1 MAVIKLRKWPIT
13 ALRAMRVCLMQGQTM
28 STSPIRSSMAKS
40 VSSHQTRLVIIVA
53 TLLGLTIGIGESVLE
68 YFELRSNL
76 FETTEKAA
84 KAFEQAAS
92 TAVLAPDPALAA
104 QIADGLLNFEAII
117 SVELTDRTGA
127 TIISR
132 QRTFPDPTDRWH
144 PVLFPPVRN
153 TVTLELTDP
162 ATPGIAGGHL
172 HIAASSRRMSEEWS
186 NRLGLALLAMMV
198 GIAALA
204 GILFYISQRFV
215 TRPLQQLA
223 AAYRH
228 LNADDPKQSP
238 LPEPDDFGFLEYRE
252 IAASGAR
259 LMRDITR
266 NSEVRDLTASE
277 LFRSQKRFQDF
288 AEISSDWFWETD
300 RDGGISYISASFT
313 KTLNKRSGEIYGRTL
328 AETASEETDTPK
340 WHGLNN
346 VIEQRRQ
353 FRDFRYDIESQ
364 PGVRKTVSING
375 RPFYDESGTFIGYRG
390 TGADVTNERLIAEA
404 RNEALQRAEHANRTK
419 SEFLATMSHEF
430 RTPLNA
436 IIGFSSLLALPNTR
450 DMAVERLTDY
460 SGAIQES
467 GQHMLELVNDILDIS
482 AIEAG
487 KRTLTLEEVS
497 INAVFTHCIS
507 QVQGLAKN
515 KAITLE
521 TSVEMASDLMIA
533 DERSIRQI
541 LLNLLS
547 NAVKFT
553 PDGGTIRC
561 VAEADG
567 SEIIFRIEDS
577 GVGISKDRLPTIA
590 EPFSHSAIH
599 PHVAKEGT
607 GLGLSIVRSL
617 AQFLGGSFM
626 IDSELGK
633 GTCVTV
639 ILPRVGQDN
648 SLMQDIDAAD

>member
-1 MAVIKLRKWPIT
+1 
-13 ALRAMRVCLMQGQTM
+13 M
-28 STSPIRSSMAKS
+28 STNPIRPSNVKS
-40 VSSHQTRLVIIVA
+40 VSGHQARLVFIVA
-53 TLLGLTIGIGESVLE
+53 AFLGLTIGIGESVLE
-68 YFELRSNL
+68 YFGLRSSL
-76 FETTEKAA
+76 FETTEKALQ
-84 KAFEQAAS
+84 AFEKTAS
-92 TAVLAPDPALAA
+92 FAVVSQDLELAT
-104 QIADGLLNFEAII
+104 QIATGLLHFEAII
-117 SVELTDRTGA
+117 SVELMDQTGA
-127 TIISR
+127 VLISEE
-132 QRTFPDPTDRWH
+132 RTLTPEEDRWG
-144 PVLFPPVRN
+144 PTLFPTITHAEAV
-153 TVTLELTDP
+153 ELRDP
-162 ATPGIAGGHL
+162 AEPGVTVGFLRIQ
-172 HIAASSRRMSEEWS
+172 ASSWQVSEEWEK
-186 NRLGLALLAMMV
+186 RLVVALLSMMA

-204 GILFYISQRFV
+204 AILFFISQRYV
-215 TRPLQQLA
+215 TRPLLKLA
-223 AAYRH
+223 DAYRH
-228 LNADDPKQSP
+228 LNADAPKQSP
-238 LPEPDDFGFLEYRE
+238 LPKASDYDFLEYRE

-266 NSEVRDLTASE
+266 NTEVRDLTASE

-328 AETASEETDTPK
+328 EETASEDANTAK
-340 WHGLNN
+340 WKGFNEI
-346 VIEQRRQ
+346 IEQRRQ

-375 RPFYDESGTFIGYRG
+375 RPFYDEAGTFIGYRG

-404 RNEALQRAEHANRTK
+404 RNEALQRAENANRTK

-436 IIGFSSLLALPNTR
+436 IIGFSSLLTLPNTR
-450 DMAVERLTDY
+450 AMAVERLTEY
-460 SGAIQES
+460 SGAIHES

-487 KRTLTLEEVS
+487 KRTLTLEEVG
-497 INAVFTHCIS
+497 IGAVFTHSIS
-507 QVQGLAKN
+507 QVEGLAKD
-515 KAITLE
+515 KAIAIS

-533 DERSIRQI
+533 DERSVRQI

-553 PDGGTIRC
+553 PAGGKILCT
-561 VAEADG
+561 AEADG

-590 EPFSHSAIH
+590 EPFSHSSIH

-617 AQFLGGSFM
+617 THFLGGTFM
-626 IDSELGK
+626 IDSEVGM

-639 ILPRVGQDN
+639 ILPRVGQDT
-648 SLMQDIDAAD
+648 SLTQDMDATD

>member
-1 MAVIKLRKWPIT
+1 
-13 ALRAMRVCLMQGQTM
+13 M
-28 STSPIRSSMAKS
+28 STSPKSSSRVKS
-40 VSSHQTRLVIIVA
+40 VSVHQARLVIIFA

-68 YFELRSNL
+68 YSGLRSDL

-84 KAFEQAAS
+84 QAFEQTAS
-92 TAVLAPDPALAA
+92 VAVVDRDPDLAA
-104 QIADGLLNFEAII
+104 QIAEGLLHFEAII

-127 TIISR
+127 IIISK
-132 QRTFPDPTDRWH
+132 QRTLPTPEDRWH
-144 PVLFPPVRN
+144 QILFPPV
-153 TVTLELTDP
+153 THAVSLELSDP
-162 ATPGIAGGHL
+162 ATPDVATGYL
-172 HIAASSRRMSEEWS
+172 HVTASSWRMSEEWS
-186 NRLGLALLAMMV
+186 SRLGVALLAMMT

-204 GILFYISQRFV
+204 AILFYISQRFV
-215 TRPLQQLA
+215 TRPLLQLA

-228 LNADDPKQSP
+228 LNVDDPKKSP
-238 LPEPDDFGFLEYRE
+238 LPEPDEFDFLEYRE

-300 RDGGISYISASFT
+300 RGGGISYISASFT

-328 AETASEETDTPK
+328 AETATEDTNAPK
-340 WHGLNN
+340 WHGFND

-353 FRDFRYDIESQ
+353 FRDFRYDIELQ
-364 PGVRKTVSING
+364 PSVRKTVSING
-375 RPFYDESGTFIGYRG
+375 RPFYDEAGTFIGYRG

-450 DMAVERLTDY
+450 AMAVERLTDY

-497 INAVFTHCIS
+497 IGAVFTHCIS
-507 QVQGLAKN
+507 QVEGLAKS
-515 KAITLE
+515 KAITIA

-553 PDGGTIRC
+553 PGGGTIRC
-561 VAEADG
+561 AAEADG
-567 SEIIFRIEDS
+567 NEVIFRIEDS
-577 GVGISKDRLPTIA
+577 GVGIPKDRLPTIA
-590 EPFSHSAIH
+590 EPFSHSSIH

-617 AQFLGGSFM
+617 AHLLGGTFM
-626 IDSELGK
+626 IDSEVGT

-639 ILPRVGQDN
+639 ILPRVGQDK
-648 SLMQDIDAAD
+648 SLTQDIDAAD

>member
-1 MAVIKLRKWPIT
+1 MNANPMRT
-13 ALRAMRVCLMQGQTM
+13 A
-28 STSPIRSSMAKS
+28 RSSSKKS
-40 VSSHQTRLVIIVA
+40 VSAHQARLVIVVA
-53 TLLGLTIGIGESVLE
+53 AILGLSIGIGESLME
-68 YFELRSNL
+68 YFGLRSDL
-76 FETTEKAA
+76 LETTEKSAH
-84 KAFEQAAS
+84 AFEQTAS
-92 TAVLAPDPALAA
+92 LAVFNRDTELAG
-104 QIADGLLNFEAII
+104 QIADGLLHFEAII
-117 SVELTDRTGA
+117 SVKLTDHAGTILVSKQRVLPKPETGWY
-127 TIISR
+127 
-132 QRTFPDPTDRWH
+132 PT
-144 PVLFPPVRN
+144 VFPPIRHS
-153 TVTLELTDP
+153 VTLELTDP
-162 ATPGIAGGHL
+162 ARPGIASGYL
-172 HIAASSRRMSEEWS
+172 EITASSWRISKDWS
-186 NRLGLALLAMMV
+186 NRLVVALFAV
-198 GIAALA
+198 AAGIISLA

-215 TRPLQQLA
+215 TRPLLQLA
-223 AAYRH
+223 SAFRR
-228 LNADDPKQSP
+228 LNADDPKHCP
-238 LPEPDDFGFLEYRE
+238 LPDPDDFEFLEYRD

-259 LMRDITR
+259 LMHDIAR
-266 NSEVRDLTASE
+266 NSEVRDLTSSE

-328 AETASEETDTPK
+328 AETASEDTQTPK
-340 WHGLNN
+340 WRGFNDI
-346 VIEQRRQ
+346 IEQRRQ

-364 PGVRKTVSING
+364 PGIRKTVSING
-375 RPFYDESGTFIGYRG
+375 RPFYDEAGTYIGYRG

-404 RNEALQRAEHANRTK
+404 RNEALQKAEHANRTK

-436 IIGFSSLLALPNTR
+436 IIGFSSLLGMPKTR

-487 KRTLTLEEVS
+487 KRALALEEVS
-497 INAVFTHCIS
+497 IGAVFTHCIS
-507 QVQGLAKN
+507 QVEGQAKS
-515 KAITLE
+515 KAITIE
-521 TSVEMASDLMIA
+521 TSVDMTLDLMIT

-553 PDGGTIRC
+553 PEDGTIRC
-561 VAEADG
+561 IAEADG
-567 SEIIFRIEDS
+567 NEIIFRVEDN
-577 GVGISKDRLPTIA
+577 GVGISRDRLPTIA

-617 AQFLGGSFM
+617 AEFLGGSFM
-626 IDSELGK
+626 IDSELGT

-648 SLMQDIDAAD
+648 SLTQDIDAAD

>member
-1 MAVIKLRKWPIT
+1 
-13 ALRAMRVCLMQGQTM
+13 MRVCLRWGQTM
-28 STSPIRSSMAKS
+28 SVSQVRSSTAKS
-40 VSSHQTRLVIIVA
+40 ISSHQTRLVIIVA

-68 YFELRSNL
+68 YFGLRSDL
-76 FETTEKAA
+76 FEITEKAA
-84 KAFEQAAS
+84 QAFKQTALN
-92 TAVLAPDPALAA
+92 AVLDRDPALAA
-104 QIADGLLNFEAII
+104 QVANSLLSFEAII
-117 SVELTDRTGA
+117 SVELTDETGA
-127 TIISR
+127 VIISK
-132 QRTFPDPTDRWH
+132 QRAFPDPTDRWH
-144 PVLFPPVRN
+144 PVLFPSVRHA
-153 TVTLELTDP
+153 VTLELTEP
-162 ATPGIAGGHL
+162 ASPDLTKGYL
-172 HIAASSRRMSEEWS
+172 HIMASSWRMSEEWS
-186 NRLGLALLAMMV
+186 SRLGIALLAIMA

-204 GILFYISQRFV
+204 GILFYISQRFI
-215 TRPLQQLA
+215 TRPLLQLA
-223 AAYRH
+223 TAYRH
-228 LNADDPKQSP
+228 LNVDAPKQS
-238 LPEPDDFGFLEYRE
+238 LLLDPDEFKFLEYQE

-328 AETASEETDTPK
+328 AETASEDAKTPK
-340 WHGLNN
+340 WHGFND

-375 RPFYDESGTFIGYRG
+375 RPFYDEAGTFIGYRG

-450 DMAVERLTDY
+450 DMAVERLTEY

-487 KRTLTLEEVS
+487 KRSLMLEEVG
-497 INAVFTHCIS
+497 IGAVFTHCIS
-507 QVQGLAKN
+507 QIEAVAKG
-515 KAITLE
+515 KAITIS

-533 DERSIRQI
+533 DERSLRQI

-590 EPFSHSAIH
+590 EPFSHSSIH

-617 AQFLGGSFM
+617 AHFLGGTFM
-626 IDSELGK
+626 IDSEVGT

-639 ILPRVGQDN
+639 ILPRVGQDK
-648 SLMQDIDAAD
+648 SLTQDIDAAD

>member
-1 MAVIKLRKWPIT
+1 
-13 ALRAMRVCLMQGQTM
+13 M
-28 STSPIRSSMAKS
+28 SSSPIRSSTVKS
-40 VSSHQTRLVIIVA
+40 ISGHQARLVIIVA
-53 TLLGLTIGIGESVLE
+53 AFLGLSFGIGESVLE
-68 YFELRSNL
+68 YVGLRSDL
-76 FETTEKAA
+76 FETTERAA
-84 KAFEQAAS
+84 QAFEQSATAAVVNRD
-92 TAVLAPDPALAA
+92 TELAA
-104 QIADGLLNFEAII
+104 QIANGLLHFEAII
-117 SVELTDRTGA
+117 SVQLTDQTGA
-127 TIISR
+127 ILLSK
-132 QRTFPDPTDRWH
+132 QRTLTPPEDRWY
-144 PVLFPPVRN
+144 PNLFPPV
-153 TVTLELTDP
+153 THAVAIELSNP
-162 ATPGIAGGHL
+162 ATQGIAVGSL
-172 HIAASSRRMSEEWS
+172 KVTASSWRISEEWP
-186 NRLGLALLAMMV
+186 NRLGVTLLAMMA
-198 GIAALA
+198 GIATLA
-204 GILFYISQRFV
+204 AVLFFISQRFV
-215 TRPLQQLA
+215 TRPLLQLA
-223 AAYRH
+223 AAYRQ

-238 LPEPDDFGFLEYRE
+238 LPEPDDFDFLEYRE
-252 IAASGAR
+252 IAAGGAR
-259 LMRDITR
+259 LVRDITR

-328 AETASEETDTPK
+328 AETASEDTQTPK
-340 WHGLNN
+340 WRGLND

-375 RPFYDESGTFIGYRG
+375 RPFYDETGTFIGYRG

-436 IIGFSSLLALPNTR
+436 IIGFSSLLALPKTR
-450 DMAVERLTDY
+450 DMAVERLSEY

-487 KRTLTLEEVS
+487 KRALNLDEVR
-497 INAVFTHCIS
+497 IGAVFTHCIG
-507 QVQGLAKN
+507 QVERQAKD
-515 KAITLE
+515 KAITISN
-521 TSVEMASDLMIA
+521 SVDMTSDLMIT

-553 PDGGTIRC
+553 PRGGTIIC
-561 VAEADG
+561 MAEADG
-567 SEIIFRIEDS
+567 SEIIIRVQDN
-577 GVGISKDRLPTIA
+577 GVGISKERLPTIA
-590 EPFSHSAIH
+590 EPFSYSSIH

-626 IDSELGK
+626 IESELGA
-633 GTCVTV
+633 GTSVTV
-639 ILPRVGQDN
+639 ILPRVGKDT
-648 SLMQDIDAAD
+648 SLTQDIDAAD

>member
-1 MAVIKLRKWPIT
+1 
-13 ALRAMRVCLMQGQTM
+13 M
-28 STSPIRSSMAKS
+28 SISRIRSSTVKS
-40 VSSHQTRLVIIVA
+40 VSNHQTRLVIIVA
-53 TLLGLTIGIGESVLE
+53 TFLGLTIGIGESLLA
-68 YFELRSNL
+68 YFGLRSDL
-76 FETTEKAA
+76 FEITEKAA
-84 KAFEQAAS
+84 EAFQQ
-92 TAVLAPDPALAA
+92 TALIAVRDRDPVLAA
-104 QIADGLLNFEAII
+104 QVADSLLKFEAII
-117 SVELTDRTGA
+117 SVELTDRIGA
-127 TIISR
+127 LVVSK
-132 QRTFPDPTDRWH
+132 QRTFPDPTDRWL
-144 PVLFPPVRN
+144 PVLFAPVRHS
-153 TVTLELTDP
+153 VTLELTDADP
-162 ATPGIAGGHL
+162 PGVAEGHL
-172 HIAASSRRMSEEWS
+172 HIAASSWRMSEEWS
-186 NRLGLALLAMMV
+186 SRLGLALLAMIA
-198 GIAALA
+198 GIATLA
-204 GILFYISQRFV
+204 GILFFISQRYV
-215 TRPLQQLA
+215 TRPLLQLA
-223 AAYRH
+223 AAYRQ
-228 LNADDPKQSP
+228 LNVDDPKQS
-238 LPEPDDFGFLEYRE
+238 LLLEPDKFDFLEYRE

-300 RDGGISYISASFT
+300 RDGDISYISASFT

-328 AETASEETDTPK
+328 AETASEDANTPK
-340 WHGLNN
+340 WQGFNEI
-346 VIEQRRQ
+346 IEQRRQ
-353 FRDFRYDIESQ
+353 FRDFRYDVESQ

-375 RPFYDESGTFIGYRG
+375 RPFYDEAGTFIGYRG

-404 RNEALQRAEHANRTK
+404 RNEALQRAENANRTK

-450 DMAVERLTDY
+450 DMAAERLTEY
-460 SGAIQES
+460 SGAIHES
-467 GQHMLELVNDILDIS
+467 GQHMLELVNGILDIS

-497 INAVFTHCIS
+497 VSAVFTHSIS
-507 QVQGLAKN
+507 QVEALAKD
-515 KAITLE
+515 KAITIT

-533 DERSIRQI
+533 DERSVRQI

-553 PDGGTIRC
+553 PAGGTIRC
-561 VAEADG
+561 MGEADG

-590 EPFSHSAIH
+590 EPFSHSSIH

-617 AQFLGGSFM
+617 THFLGGTFM
-626 IDSELGK
+626 IDSEVGT

-639 ILPRVGQDN
+639 TLPRVGQDT
-648 SLMQDIDAAD
+648 SLTQDIDATD

>member
-1 MAVIKLRKWPIT
+1 
-13 ALRAMRVCLMQGQTM
+13 M
-28 STSPIRSSMAKS
+28 STSPTRSSTVKS
-40 VSSHQTRLVIIVA
+40 VSGHQARLVIIVA

-68 YFELRSNL
+68 YFGLRSDL

-84 KAFEQAAS
+84 QAFEQTAS
-92 TAVLAPDPALAA
+92 VAVVSRDPELAA
-104 QIADGLLNFEAII
+104 QIATGLLHFEAII
-117 SVELTDRTGA
+117 SVELTDQTGA
-127 TIISR
+127 TIISE
-132 QRTFPDPTDRWH
+132 QRTFPPLEDHWYPE
-144 PVLFPPVRN
+144 LFPPV
-153 TVTLELTDP
+153 THALELELSDP
-162 ATPGIAGGHL
+162 ATPGITVGSL
-172 HIAASSRRMSEEWS
+172 RITASSWQISEEWP
-186 NRLGLALLAMMV
+186 NRLAVALLAMAA

-204 GILFYISQRFV
+204 AILFYISERFV
-215 TRPLQQLA
+215 TRPLLQLA

-238 LPEPDDFGFLEYRE
+238 LPEPDDFDFLEYRE

-328 AETASEETDTPK
+328 AETSSEDTQTPK
-340 WHGLNN
+340 WRGLND

-375 RPFYDESGTFIGYRG
+375 RPFYDEAGTFIGYRG

-436 IIGFSSLLALPNTR
+436 IIGFSSLLAMPNTR
-450 DMAVERLTDY
+450 DMAVERLADY
-460 SGAIQES
+460 SGAIQQS

-487 KRTLTLEEVS
+487 KRILTLEEVG
-497 INAVFTHCIS
+497 IGAIFTHCIS
-507 QVQGLAKN
+507 QVDGQARN
-515 KAITLE
+515 KAITIS
-521 TSVEMASDLMIA
+521 TSVEMASDLMIT

-553 PDGGTIRC
+553 PDGGAIRC
-561 VAEADG
+561 LAEADG
-567 SEIIFRIEDS
+567 SEIVFRIEDS

-590 EPFSHSAIH
+590 EPFSHSSIH

-626 IDSELGK
+626 IESEPGA
-633 GTCVTV
+633 GTSVTV
-639 ILPRVGQDN
+639 ILPRVGQDT
-648 SLMQDIDAAD
+648 SLAQDIDAAD

>member
-1 MAVIKLRKWPIT
+1 
-13 ALRAMRVCLMQGQTM
+13 M
-28 STSPIRSSMAKS
+28 STSSKSSSTVKS
-40 VSSHQTRLVIIVA
+40 VSVHQARLVIIVA

-68 YFELRSNL
+68 YFGLRSDL

-84 KAFEQAAS
+84 QAFERAAS
-92 TAVLAPDPALAA
+92 IAVVDRSPELAA
-104 QIADGLLNFEAII
+104 LVVDGLLHFEAII

-127 TIISR
+127 IIVSK
-132 QRTFPDPTDRWH
+132 QRTLPTSEDNWH
-144 PVLFPPVRN
+144 PVLFPPV
-153 TVTLELTDP
+153 THAVSLELRDP
-162 ATPGIAGGHL
+162 ATPGAATGYLNIT
-172 HIAASSRRMSEEWS
+172 ASSWRMSEQWS
-186 NRLGLALLAMMV
+186 SRLAVALLAMMA
-198 GIAALA
+198 GIATLA
-204 GILFYISQRFV
+204 VILFYISQRFV
-215 TRPLQQLA
+215 TRPLLRLA
-223 AAYRH
+223 SAYRQ
-228 LNADDPKQSP
+228 LNADDPKQSQ
-238 LPEPDDFGFLEYRE
+238 LPEAEDFDCLEYRE

-300 RDGGISYISASFT
+300 RDGGISYISGSFT

-328 AETASEETDTPK
+328 AETASEDTETPK
-340 WHGLNN
+340 WHGFNEI
-346 VIEQRRQ
+346 IEQRRQ

-364 PGVRKTVSING
+364 PSVRKTVSING
-375 RPFYDESGTFIGYRG
+375 RPFYDEAGTFIGYRG

-436 IIGFSSLLALPNTR
+436 IIGFSSLLAMPNTR

-497 INAVFTHCIS
+497 VGTVFTHCIS
-507 QVQGLAKN
+507 QVKGLAKN
-515 KAITLE
+515 KGITIA

-553 PDGGTIRC
+553 PGGGTIRC

-567 SEIIFRIEDS
+567 SEVVFRIEDS

-590 EPFSHSAIH
+590 EPFSHSSIH

-617 AQFLGGSFM
+617 AHFLGGSFT
-626 IDSELGK
+626 IESELGT

-639 ILPRVGQDN
+639 ILPRVGQDT
-648 SLMQDIDAAD
+648 SLTQDIDAAD

>member
-1 MAVIKLRKWPIT
+1 
-13 ALRAMRVCLMQGQTM
+13 M
-28 STSPIRSSMAKS
+28 SISQIRSSTVKS

-53 TLLGLTIGIGESVLE
+53 TFLGLTIGIGESVLE

-76 FETTEKAA
+76 LETTEKAA
-84 KAFEQAAS
+84 KAFEQTAS
-92 TAVLAPDPALAA
+92 TAVLASDPALAA

-127 TIISR
+127 IIISK

-144 PVLFPPVRN
+144 PVLFPPVRH
-153 TVTLELTDP
+153 TVTLKLTDP
-162 ATPGIAGGHL
+162 ATPDIAGGYL
-172 HIAASSRRMSEEWS
+172 QIAASSWRMSEEWS
-186 NRLGLALLAMMV
+186 NRLGVALLAMMV

-228 LNADDPKQSP
+228 LNADDPKQSL
-238 LPEPDDFGFLEYRE
+238 LPEPDDFGFLEYQE

-300 RDGGISYISASFT
+300 RDGGVSYISASFT

-340 WHGLNN
+340 WHGLND

-497 INAVFTHCIS
+497 IDAVFTHCIS

-533 DERSIRQI
+533 DGRSIRQI

-561 VAEADG
+561 IAEADG

-639 ILPRVGQDN
+639 ILPRVGQDH